1 MTRKKA
7 SPVPTSSSGFCF
19 SYHNSIARKMR
30 ILELPPCEGNGS
42 STNEDEPLPQ
52 DADYSN
58 VESLSD
64 ELETSILARFPRSQH
79 WKLCFLNKRFLE
91 LVKSCEIYKIRREL
105 GYKEPSVFMLASGE
119 SNWWGMDWPFKSSR
133 RLPPIQSDYSFEF
146 GDKESFCAGSH
157 LLVSGKEIDGAVIW
171 RYHSESNSEWLK
183 GPSMINPR
191 CLFASA
197 TCGIFAF
204 VAGGLEATTYTQ
216 TLDSAEKYNSES
228 QCWEPLPRM
237 NKKRKFC
244 SGCFM
249 DNKFYVIGGQD
260 EHRKDLTCGEF
271 YDGKTNTWNLIPD
284 IWKDIPLSVSH
295 SPPLLAV
302 VNNELYTLDASS
314 NELKVYVKG
323 SNTWNKL
330 GVVPV
335 RADAQ
340 RGWGVAFKSL
350 GDELLV
356 IGAPSMSHSERALS
370 MYTCCPD
377 PDAEKLRWRKIEC
390 GSIQINPFIRNCAVM
405 GTSSVNF

>member
-1 MTRKKA
+1 MKTSKKA
-7 SPVPTSSSGFCF
+7 SPVPTCGSGFCF
-19 SYHNSIARKMR
+19 SYHKKMR
-30 ILELPPCEGNGS
+30 VLELSPSDGNGS

-58 VESLSD
+58 VLGLSD

-79 WKLCFLNKRFLE
+79 WKLCFLNKRFLA
-91 LVKSCEIYKIRREL
+91 LARSGEIYKIRREL
-105 GYKEPSVFMLASGE
+105 GFKEPSVFMLASGE
-119 SNWWGMDWPFKSSR
+119 SHWWGMKWPFKSIMK
-133 RLPPIQSDYSFEF
+133 LPPIQSDYNFEF

-171 RYHSESNSEWLK
+171 RFDSTRHEWLK

-197 TCGIFAF
+197 TSGALAF
-204 VAGGLEATTYTQ
+204 VAGGFDAKTYSLQ
-216 TLDSAEKYNSES
+216 VLDSAEKYNSES

-237 NKKRKFC
+237 NRKRKFC

-249 DNKFYVIGGQD
+249 DNKFYVLGGQD
-260 EHRKDLTCGEF
+260 EHGKDLTCGEF
-271 YDGKTNTWNLIPD
+271 FDGKSWSLIPD
-284 IWKDIPLSVSH
+284 MWKDIPLFVSQ

-302 VNNELYTLDASS
+302 VNNDLFTLDASS

-323 SNTWNKL
+323 SNSWKTL

-340 RGWGVAFKSL
+340 GGWGVAFKSL

-356 IGAPSMSHSERALS
+356 IGAPSVSPTGRALS

-377 PDAEKLRWRKIEC
+377 PDDEKLRWRQIGC
-390 GSIQINPFIRNCAVM
+390 GSIQLNHFIRNCAVM
-405 GTSSVNF
+405 GT

>member
-1 MTRKKA
+1 MTSKKA
-7 SPVPTSSSGFCF
+7 LPVPTFGSGFCF
-19 SYHNSIARKMR
+19 SYHSSQKMR
-30 ILELPPCEGNGS
+30 VLELSPSDGNGS
-42 STNEDEPLPQ
+42 STNEDEPVPQ

-58 VESLSD
+58 VLSLSD

-79 WKLCFLNKRFLE
+79 WKLCFLNKRFLA
-91 LVKSCEIYKIRREL
+91 LAKSGEIYKIRREL
-105 GYKEPSVFMLASGE
+105 GFKEPSVFMLASGE
-119 SNWWGMDWPFKSSR
+119 SNWWGMEWPFKSSR
-133 RLPPIQSDYSFEF
+133 KLPPIQSDYSFEF

-171 RYHSESNSEWLK
+171 RLDSIKNEWLK

-197 TCGIFAF
+197 TCGTIAF
-204 VAGGLEATTYTQ
+204 VAGGLDARTYTQ
-216 TLDSAEKYNSES
+216 VLDSAEKYNSES

-249 DNKFYVIGGQD
+249 DNKFYVLGGQD
-260 EHRKDLTCGEF
+260 EHGKDLTCGEF
-271 YDGKTNTWNLIPD
+271 FDGKTSRWNLIPD
-284 IWKDIPLSVSH
+284 MWKDIPLCVSQ

-323 SNTWNKL
+323 NNSWKTL

-340 RGWGVAFKSL
+340 GGWGVAFKSL

-356 IGAPSMSHSERALS
+356 IGAPSVSHAERALC

-377 PDAEKLRWRKIEC
+377 PADEKLRWRQIGC
-390 GSIQINPFIRNCAVM
+390 GSIQLNHFIRNCAVM
-405 GTSSVNF
+405 GT